1 MYECEIWTI
10 KKAEHWRND
19 AFELWCWQKLLRVP
33 WTTGSSN
40 QPVLKEINPEYSLEG
55 LMLKLNLQH
64 FDHLIW
70 RANSLEKTM
79 MLGKI
84 KGRRRKG
91 NRGWNGWHHW
101 LKGLEFEQATE
112 HNERQGSLACCSLWG
127 RKDSNT
133 TEQLNNNNNIQKLT
147 PHWLQ
152 IISLILTA
160 LSFS

>member
-1 MYECEIWTI
+1 MYKCEIWTT

-33 WTTGSSN
+33 WTTWSSN
-40 QPVLKEINPEYSLEG
+40 QPILKEINPEYSLEG
-55 LMLKLNLQH
+55 LMLKLNLQQ
-64 FDHLIW
+64 FGHLIW
-70 RANSLEKTM
+70 RASSLEKTM

-91 NRGWNGWHHW
+91 NRGWDGWHHR
-101 LKGLEFEQATE
+101 LKGHEFEQAME
-112 HNERQGSLACCSLWG
+112 HSERQGSLACYSLWG
-127 RKDSNT
+127 HKDSDT

-152 IISLILTA
+152 IIYLILTT